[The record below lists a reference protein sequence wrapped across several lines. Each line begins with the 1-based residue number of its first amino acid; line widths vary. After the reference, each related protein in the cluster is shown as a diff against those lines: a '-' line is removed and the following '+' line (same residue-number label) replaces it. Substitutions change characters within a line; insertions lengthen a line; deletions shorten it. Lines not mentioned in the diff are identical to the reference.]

1 MSVSNLAKR
10 RGTILDEIMAYHRQ
24 QLPKIKREVPLE
36 DLRAFAGVSSPAL
49 DFCGGIEGPRRY
61 FNCRM

>member
-24 QLPKIKREVPLE
+24 QLPKIKREVSLE
-36 DLRAFAGVSSPAL
+36 DLRAFAGVSSAAL
-49 DFCGGIEGPRRY
+49 DLYIGG
-61 FNCRM
+61 